1 MHQLHIH
8 LDDDGCIEAA
18 AFKESSGDG
27 QDFADRIIA
36 EPDVWY
42 GRVAMIPTST
52 KLRPPAQLTIVTKIC
67 ALASVLIFR

>member
-1 MHQLHIH
+1 MHQLQIH

-18 AFKESSGDG
+18 AFKSSGDG

-36 EPDVWY
+36 EPGVCY